1 MAKLKYLSLFSGAG
15 IGCYGFSQEKF
26 ECLATNELL
35 ERRMQFQ
42 KYNNICS
49 ESIRYIA
56 GDIKNPS
63 IKSKVMELGKTA
75 DVILATPPC
84 QGMSVANHK
93 KKNELNR
100 NSLVVES
107 IKIIKEIEPKY
118 FIFENVRSFMKT
130 LCTDLDG
137 SLITIEESINRNLSS
152 SYHLHSKVINLA
164 EYGSNSSRT
173 RTLVIGTHNS
183 ITYASPIDLFPDMK
197 KTSNLKKIIG
207 NLRSL
212 KVMGQ
217 IDEDDI
223 YHFFRSYDSRMRP
236 WITDLKEGQSAFD
249 NIEPNKI
256 PHQII
261 NGKRVIN
268 KSSNGDKYK
277 RNKWEKI
284 GPCVH
289 TRNDILASQNTIHPT
304 DDRVFSIRELMLLM
318 SIPRTFKWS
327 DIDEKKL
334 NLLKDDEKRKFLKS
348 IEINIRQSI
357 GEAVPTA
364 VFQSIA
370 KKINAV
376 EQSRKSKKDIIEM
389 IGHKSLHIHKNLLNF
404 INKSD
409 YSFEL
414 QRIIELANNSRIENK
429 AFYTSPSVCFS
440 LVNSLPKFSNNKTIR
455 ILEPSVGCG
464 NFIPHI
470 ISRYSNCKKV
480 YLDLVDIDEKSIELT
495 KALIKKLNV
504 PENFIIRFLNQN
516 YLEAL
521 NNEDLF
527 YSTTTPYD
535 LIVGNPPFGKM
546 PKEEIA
552 KYKHKYQNDSKNLF
566 SYFIEKS
573 LKISKYVAF
582 ISPKSFVS
590 APEFSSLR
598 KIVEKRKII
607 KIHDH
612 GEKAFD
618 SDVKIETIGL
628 IVGDVGRS
636 DYVIIDSLI
645 TKKIRHVKT
654 SYMISK
660 KLPYWILYRNKK
672 FDQTLKK
679 IHTNTFN
686 VFRDRQITKK
696 LTKPNGKYRVIK
708 SRNIGDGSLVNIE
721 GYDCFID
728 DISKLAVKKFL
739 NQNVVLVPNLT
750 YYPRAMFLPKNSI
763 VDGSAAILIPKLKI
777 NKRDLKF
784 FASNEFHDF
793 YRIARNYGTRS
804 LNIDSSSVYFF
815 GKLKNNGSK

>member
-1 MAKLKYLSLFSGAG
+1 MTKLKYLSLFSGAG
-15 IGCYGFSQEKF
+15 IGCYGFSQENF

-35 ERRMQFQ
+35 EKRIQFQ

-49 ESIRYIA
+49 ESIGYIA
-56 GDIKNPS
+56 GDIKEPS
-63 IKSKVMELGKTA
+63 IRSKVMELAKTA

-107 IKIIKEIEPKY
+107 IQIIKEIEPKY

-137 SLITIEESINRNLSS
+137 NLITIEESINKNLSN
-152 SYHLHSKVINLA
+152 SYHLLSKVINLA
-164 EYGSNSSRT
+164 DYGSNSSRT
-173 RTLVIGTHNS
+173 RTIVIGTHKS
-183 ITYASPIDLFPDMK
+183 ITYASPNNLFPDTK
-197 KTSNLKKIIG
+197 KTSTLKEIIG
-207 NLRSL
+207 SLKSL
-212 KVMGQ
+212 KVMGEV
-217 IDEDDI
+217 DKDDC
-223 YHFFRSYDSRMRP
+223 YHFFRSYNSRMRP
-236 WITDLKEGQSAFD
+236 WIADLKEGQSAFD
-249 NIEPNKI
+249 NTEPNKI

-277 RNKWEKI
+277 RSKWNKI
-284 GPCVH
+284 GSCVH
-289 TRNDILASQNTIHPT
+289 TRNDILASQNTIHPK

-327 DIDEKKL
+327 DISEKKL
-334 NLLKDDEKRKFLKS
+334 NSLEDDKKRKFLKS
-348 IEINIRQSI
+348 NEINIRQSI

-370 KKINAV
+370 KKINSV

-389 IGHKSLHIHKNLLNF
+389 INSKSLYKHKNLLSF

-409 YSFEL
+409 YSFKL
-414 QRIIELANNSRIENK
+414 QKIIELANNSRIENK

-480 YLDLVDIDEKSIELT
+480 YLDLVDVDEKSLQLT
-495 KALIKKLNV
+495 SSLIKKLNV
-504 PENFIIRFLNQN
+504 PKNFFIRFLNQN
-516 YLEAL
+516 YLEAFDD
-521 NNEDLF
+521 EDLF
-527 YSTTTPYD
+527 YSIATPYD
-535 LIVGNPPFGKM
+535 LIIGNPPFGKM
-546 PKEEIA
+546 PKEEIS
-552 KYKHKYQNDSKNLF
+552 KYKHKYQNDSKNIF
-566 SYFIEKS
+566 SYFLEKS

-582 ISPKSFVS
+582 ISPKSFIS
-590 APEFSSLR
+590 APEFLSLR
-598 KIVEKRKII
+598 KIVQKREII
-607 KIHDH
+607 KIDDH

-628 IVGDVGRS
+628 VIGDTGKLDHV
-636 DYVIIDSLI
+636 VIDSLI
-645 TKKIRHVKT
+645 TKSIRSVKT
-654 SYMISK
+654 NYIISK
-660 KLPYWILYRNKK
+660 ELPYWILYRDKK

-679 IHTNTFN
+679 MQMNVFT

-696 LTKPNGKYRVIK
+696 LTKSSGKFRVIK
-708 SRNIGDGSLVNIE
+708 SRNIGNNSLIKIT

-728 DISKLAVKKFL
+728 EISNLAVKKFL
-739 NQNVVLVPNLT
+739 NANVVLAPNLT

-784 FASNEFHDF
+784 FSSNEFHDF

-815 GKLKNNGSK
+815 GKLKNNESK